1 MVFKGITN
9 TFNHYSQ
16 IKILMAQINH
26 NGHFKYL
33 LRLLDLTFNS
43 FFGFLKSPIHK
54 HIKSLR
60 ISYFLQQT
68 TNLKMYLKTYFYYY
82 KYIKLSHSSCMKEHT
97 LLHTRGTYSI

>member
-33 LRLLDLTFNS
+33 YED
-43 FFGFLKSPIHK
+43 
-54 HIKSLR
+54 
-60 ISYFLQQT
+60 Y
-68 TNLKMYLKTYFYYY
+68 
-82 KYIKLSHSSCMKEHT
+82 
-97 LLHTRGTYSI
+97 